1 MSALQHWD
9 TIACRFYLELRYPI
23 WIWRFMIYVPTI
35 FTDFLG
41 RILSG
46 DELDVN
52 FDFGTLD
59 LYNRSSSVSMST
71 WKVPWS
77 FA

>member
-1 MSALQHWD
+1 
-9 TIACRFYLELRYPI
+9 
-23 WIWRFMIYVPTI
+23 MIYVPTI

-59 LYNRSSSVSMST
+59 LYHRSIFSLDVYLESSMIIRVIGCIRYHQGI
-71 WKVPWS
+71 
-77 FA
+77 